1 LALFGLDTDDLLG
14 AVGAVVGFSNPITAL
29 GALGTA
35 ALGSGIGTLVGGGD
49 FKDAVQNAAIAGA
62 LGYGGQQL
70 GILGASQAAGAG
82 AGAGAGAA
90 GAEAAR
96 GAMVPFEAASGAARD
111 AALGAGSGTVSG
123 ASGAAAQQI
132 AAAAPKEGILSN
144 LSLTD
149 KLILGSMVLSAFE
162 EPEQISTEFDPSML
176 ESNPDYQGR
185 AISGLFYDLQ
195 TGQYADQPRREQTR
209 GGDVLLAAQ
218 GGYIQGPGTGRS
230 DSIKSGIYQN
240 GQKVQEA
247 RLSDGEFVMTERAVR
262 GLGGGDRA
270 KGAAKM
276 YEMMRQ
282 YEEMA

>member
-1 LALFGLDTDDLLG
+1 MALFALDTDDLLG

-70 GILGASQAAGAG
+70 GILGAGQAGQAA
-82 AGAGAGAA
+82 AA
-90 GAEAAR
+90 GEAAS
-96 GAMVPFEAASGAARD
+96 GAMVPFEAASGAARE

-149 KLILGSMVLSAFE
+149 KLILGPMVASAFE

-176 ESNPDYQGR
+176 ESDPDYQGR

>member
-70 GILGASQAAGAG
+70 GILGAGQAGQAA
-82 AGAGAGAA
+82 AA
-90 GAEAAR
+90 GEAAS
-96 GAMVPFEAASGAARD
+96 GAMVPFEAASGAARE

-149 KLILGSMVLSAFE
+149 KLILGPMVASAFE

-176 ESNPDYQGR
+176 ESDPDYQGR

>member
-1 LALFGLDTDDLLG
+1 MALFGLDTDDLLG

-29 GALGTA
+29 GAIGTA
-35 ALGSGIGTLVGGGD
+35 ALGSGIGTLAGGGD
-49 FKDAVQNAAIAGA
+49 FDDAIRNAAIAGA
-62 LGYGGQQL
+62 AGYGGQQL
-70 GILGASQAAGAG
+70 GIFGAGQAAGAG
-82 AGAGAGAA
+82 AGA

-96 GAMVPFEAASGAARD
+96 GAMVPFEAASSAARD

-132 AAAAPKEGILSN
+132 AAAAPEGILSN

-149 KLILGSMVLSAFE
+149 KLILGPMVLSAFE
-162 EPEQISTEFDPSML
+162 EPEQVSTEFDPSML
-176 ESNPDYQGR
+176 ESNPDYVGR
-185 AISGLFYDLQ
+185 PVGGLFYDLES
-195 TGQYADQPRREQTR
+195 GQYYDQPRREQTR
-209 GGDVLLAAQ
+209 GGDVLLAAE